1 MESVIKC
8 YALYLFLPCATRP
21 NGSGH
26 PGLCGNAA
34 CKGQNFHA
42 ELCPLSIS
50 PEIVGS
56 RLNNGAASVFLG
68 ALGERHGGLQHALH
82 CFWRKAP
89 QICHCEEAG
98 AADVAISRHMPN
110 NRKTIGEIAAAF
122 PRLHPKGTSS
132 RFALRA
138 PRPLRGLA
146 MTRPEAFR
154 ILHFSVFRIH
164 SFPCRSPATH
174 D

>member
-1 MESVIKC
+1 MVESVIKC

-26 PGLCGNAA
+26 PGRCGNAA

-56 RLNNGAASVFLG
+56 RLDNGAASVFLG
-68 ALGERHGGLQHALH
+68 ALGERHGSLQHALH

-89 QICHCEEAG
+89 RFVIARRPE
-98 AADVAISRHMPN
+98 ADVAILRRQRQLMWGLVESNGFKFRRRVKNGKIFLKNTLKFYYYVLYCICKCFM
-110 NRKTIGEIAAAF
+110 EC
-122 PRLHPKGTSS
+122 SS
-132 RFALRA
+132 
-138 PRPLRGLA
+138 
-146 MTRPEAFR
+146 
-154 ILHFSVFRIH
+154 FSSARMG
-164 SFPCRSPATH
+164 R
-174 D
+174 

>member
-1 MESVIKC
+1 MVESVIKC

-26 PGLCGNAA
+26 PGRCGNAA

-89 QICHCEEAG
+89 RFVIARRPE
-98 AADVAISRHMPN
+98 ADVAISQYPSGAQESHRR
-110 NRKTIGEIAAAF
+110 NRRLLQEIATAPMG
-122 PRLHPKGTSS
+122 PRNDKSGDL
-132 RFALRA
+132 A
-138 PRPLRGLA
+138 P
-146 MTRPEAFR
+146 
-154 ILHFSVFRIH
+154 
-164 SFPCRSPATH
+164 
-174 D
+174 